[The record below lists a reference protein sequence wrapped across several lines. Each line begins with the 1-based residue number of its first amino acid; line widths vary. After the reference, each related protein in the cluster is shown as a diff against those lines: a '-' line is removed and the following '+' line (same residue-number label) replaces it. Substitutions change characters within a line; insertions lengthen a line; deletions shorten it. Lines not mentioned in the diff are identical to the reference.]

1 MAQSSA
7 EGTSTTLLARLRSGE
22 ADQEAWS
29 EFVRRY
35 GRQIYRW
42 CRKWKLQR
50 ADAQDVTQAVLARL
64 SRRMRGFR
72 YDRTRSFR
80 AYLKTVTHYAWC
92 DFLANRRRGGVGSG
106 DSEVLDALQAVA
118 ARDDLVE
125 HLEAEFDRELLDMAM
140 ERVQQR
146 VEAHTWEAFRLTA
159 LERLPAAEAAE
170 RLQLKIA
177 TIFKAKSKVRKM
189 LQEEVQK
196 LNATL

>member
-1 MAQSSA
+1 
-7 EGTSTTLLARLRSGE
+7 
-22 ADQEAWS
+22 
-29 EFVRRY
+29 
-35 GRQIYRW
+35 
-42 CRKWKLQR
+42 
-50 ADAQDVTQAVLARL
+50 
-64 SRRMRGFR
+64 
-72 YDRTRSFR
+72 
-80 AYLKTVTHYAWC
+80 
-92 DFLANRRRGGVGSG
+92 RRGGVGSG

-170 RLQLKIA
+170 RLQLKVA

-189 LQEEVQK
+189 LQAEVQK
-196 LNATL
+196 LDTTL